1 MQRRDR
7 QQQARLGIVDD
18 RQQTFLV
25 MLTRRLRRVSRHRDH
40 PGIQATEERR
50 HVVRTT
56 GEQQHRTVA
65 EAGTGLQGG
74 GDGACALVEVPV
86 TEHGLLAGGV
96 GQKAQGDLVRGLRSA
111 LRQCL
116 DQREREFEGVR
127 HGVFLPVS
135 VGACRLLRE
144 RGRTASGDRGCTQE
158 NGWAGAEISGDYAV
172 PEGAKGEPFHTAGLE
187 LKDTDTNYVSY
198 LTIIIILNSLSHV
211 VGSFPALGASFP
223 LCDKVISMAE
233 QLSTSKCDSP
243 LLQAFVDNRSIL
255 VKIAAR
261 ITGCRSRAE
270 DVVQDAFFRLNAAPQ
285 ITSSFKA
292 QLSYLFQIVRN
303 LAIDHYRKQAM
314 ELKYSGSE
322 EEGLNV
328 VLQNASPEATHINL
342 AALDDIAEALNELP
356 QRTRYAFEMYRLH
369 GVPQKDIAKELG
381 VSPTLVNFMIRD
393 ALVHC
398 RKTANRQA

>member
-1 MQRRDR
+1 
-7 QQQARLGIVDD
+7 
-18 RQQTFLV
+18 
-25 MLTRRLRRVSRHRDH
+25 
-40 PGIQATEERR
+40 
-50 HVVRTT
+50 
-56 GEQQHRTVA
+56 
-65 EAGTGLQGG
+65 
-74 GDGACALVEVPV
+74 
-86 TEHGLLAGGV
+86 
-96 GQKAQGDLVRGLRSA
+96 
-111 LRQCL
+111 
-116 DQREREFEGVR
+116 
-127 HGVFLPVS
+127 
-135 VGACRLLRE
+135 
-144 RGRTASGDRGCTQE
+144 
-158 NGWAGAEISGDYAV
+158 
-172 PEGAKGEPFHTAGLE
+172 
-187 LKDTDTNYVSY
+187 
-198 LTIIIILNSLSHV
+198 
-211 VGSFPALGASFP
+211 
-223 LCDKVISMAE
+223 MAE

-270 DVVQDAFFRLNAAPQ
+270 DVVQDAFFRLSAAPQ

-328 VLQNASPEATHINL
+328 VVQNAS
-342 AALDDIAEALNELP
+342 DDIAEALNELP

-398 RKTANRQA
+398 RKTASRQA